1 MPKRVMLLDLRQSTH
16 HIGGRGAG
24 DINLLFVMQLDAS
37 HGDFVSG
44 TQQAAGG
51 GEAFA
56 AARA

>member
-1 MPKRVMLLDLRQSTH
+1 MRVMLLDLRQSTH

-37 HGDFVSG
+37 HGDLVSG
-44 TQQAAGG
+44 TQQAAGR